1 MNKSKIYP
9 KYMLLL
15 PLVFYVVFFLVPS
28 TFGYGLAFTDWSAT
42 NSKFSGLSF
51 VGIQNLLDALKNRA
65 IPVALVNTLIYA
77 SVKTVFVTVLGLFF
91 AYMLNR
97 KIAGQKV
104 LRTVFFLPSVFAAL
118 VVGLIFSG
126 IFKTRGGTVNEI
138 LAVFKIHRVQWLGN
152 RWLSILAIN
161 VASIWSNVGYAT
173 IISLAGMQSVSKDYI
188 EAAKIDGA
196 TKWQTLWRV
205 TIPNVMPSIT
215 ICTFLTLTNSFK
227 LFDQNLALTAGR
239 PFIMQAGGLTVKT
252 TEMLALNI
260 VNSFYSTNVNSRG
273 VGQAKAV
280 LFFILVAAI
289 GLIQL
294 KSTRSKEVQQ

>member
-227 LFDQNLALTAGR
+227 LFDQNLTLT
-239 PFIMQAGGLTVKT
+239 GGQPYIINPDGTSVHT

-260 VNSFYSTNVNSRG
+260 YNTFYGQNTNARG
-273 VGQAKAV
+273 TAQAKAV

-294 KSTRSKEVQQ
+294 NATRKKEVQQ

>member
-227 LFDQNLALTAGR
+227 LFDQNLALTEGR

-260 VNSFYSTNVNSRG
+260 VNSFYSTNANSRG

>member
-138 LAVFKIHRVQWLGN
+138 LAVFKIHRV
-152 RWLSILAIN
+152 
-161 VASIWSNVGYAT
+161 
-173 IISLAGMQSVSKDYI
+173 
-188 EAAKIDGA
+188 
-196 TKWQTLWRV
+196 
-205 TIPNVMPSIT
+205 
-215 ICTFLTLTNSFK
+215 
-227 LFDQNLALTAGR
+227 
-239 PFIMQAGGLTVKT
+239 
-252 TEMLALNI
+252 
-260 VNSFYSTNVNSRG
+260 
-273 VGQAKAV
+273 
-280 LFFILVAAI
+280 
-289 GLIQL
+289 
-294 KSTRSKEVQQ
+294 

>member
-1 MNKSKIYP
+1 MNKSKISP

-51 VGIQNLLDALKNRA
+51 VGVQNLLDALKNRA
-65 IPVALVNTLIYA
+65 IPGALVNTLIYA

-196 TKWQTLWRV
+196 NEWKTYTRITLPLIMPIV
-205 TIPNVMPSIT
+205 NVNI
-215 ICTFLTLTNSFK
+215 LTNIIYGLKMFDIIYVMTGGGPGISTESFGT
-227 LFDQNLALTAGR
+227 LIMNEMGAGR
-239 PFIMQAGGLTVKT
+239 YASSVAINLIFTVLLVVVSVLYKKFSRRWE
-252 TEMLALNI
+252 TE
-260 VNSFYSTNVNSRG
+260 S
-273 VGQAKAV
+273 
-280 LFFILVAAI
+280 
-289 GLIQL
+289 
-294 KSTRSKEVQQ
+294 

>member
-289 GLIQL
+289 GLVQL

>member
-126 IFKTRGGTVNEI
+126 IFKTPLKTAPMR
-138 LAVFKIHRVQWLGN
+138 A
-152 RWLSILAIN
+152 
-161 VASIWSNVGYAT
+161 AT
-173 IISLAGMQSVSKDYI
+173 FS
-188 EAAKIDGA
+188 
-196 TKWQTLWRV
+196 
-205 TIPNVMPSIT
+205 
-215 ICTFLTLTNSFK
+215 
-227 LFDQNLALTAGR
+227 
-239 PFIMQAGGLTVKT
+239 
-252 TEMLALNI
+252 
-260 VNSFYSTNVNSRG
+260 
-273 VGQAKAV
+273 
-280 LFFILVAAI
+280 
-289 GLIQL
+289 
-294 KSTRSKEVQQ
+294 